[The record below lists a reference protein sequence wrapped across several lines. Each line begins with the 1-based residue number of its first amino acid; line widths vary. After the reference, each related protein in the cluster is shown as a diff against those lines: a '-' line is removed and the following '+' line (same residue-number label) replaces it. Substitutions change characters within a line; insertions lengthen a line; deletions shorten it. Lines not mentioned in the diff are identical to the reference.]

1 METIRLQILIT
12 GRLLPKGQ
20 QKRAISGLAKTL
32 QISETRASQ
41 MLTGKAT
48 RLSTHFTQKQADKI
62 VARMTQFDVECLALP
77 VAASKPDG
85 ETAASMA
92 ILTSNM
98 RCPKC
103 GQEQPEAEICTACG
117 VVIGKYI
124 EQTQLGILPK
134 APRTAKRAD
143 SSFPYHRLNRLLQ
156 VIFVLS
162 LGLLLLGYVKKDQ
175 LPPADFYLQQLLT
188 EPQQTATEEQPFQTT
203 ANDIVYTIEPKFDYQ
218 LNGVV
223 VSFHD
228 SDAFIDIYHHKDWK
242 DFINIRDLCV
252 IWGDNVR
259 SGVYRELDFYNATW
273 TCWVTWP
280 DANVAERFTM
290 RQLSNNHLL
299 ANDADLNKT
308 IMTAEPGD
316 QISFKGML
324 ASYSHSN
331 GQFQR
336 GTSITRDDN
345 GNGACETVFLKEF
358 KIIKKANEGW
368 RLTYTLAKAATALS
382 LLGILILLF
391 VGPVTRRTPR

>member
-1 METIRLQILIT
+1 
-12 GRLLPKGQ
+12 
-20 QKRAISGLAKTL
+20 
-32 QISETRASQ
+32 
-41 MLTGKAT
+41 
-48 RLSTHFTQKQADKI
+48 
-62 VARMTQFDVECLALP
+62 
-77 VAASKPDG
+77 
-85 ETAASMA
+85 
-92 ILTSNM
+92 
-98 RCPKC
+98 
-103 GQEQPEAEICTACG
+103 
-117 VVIGKYI
+117 
-124 EQTQLGILPK
+124 
-134 APRTAKRAD
+134 
-143 SSFPYHRLNRLLQ
+143 
-156 VIFVLS
+156 
-162 LGLLLLGYVKKDQ
+162 LLLLGYVKKDQ

-358 KIIKKANEGW
+358 TIVKKANEGW
-368 RLTYTLAKAATALS
+368 RMGYTLAKAATALS
-382 LLGILILLF
+382 LAGILILLF